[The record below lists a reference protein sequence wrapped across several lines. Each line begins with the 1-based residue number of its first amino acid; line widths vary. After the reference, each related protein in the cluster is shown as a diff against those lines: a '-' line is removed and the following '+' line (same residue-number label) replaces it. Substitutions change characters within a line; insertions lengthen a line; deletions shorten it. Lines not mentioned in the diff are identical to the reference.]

1 MRMYWPTDWTLQIS
15 PLGQIASPKIGETI
29 LQVTTPT
36 PLKQGQIVQLEL
48 VQTADKPLLKLIPS
62 SEIPLPTTK
71 TADASLIKLVPGQ
84 QVAVEVV
91 KLLSE
96 NRVLAQTTPPVQL
109 HLVLRRLSQ
118 YNLIL
123 NFHNWQSRWKS
134 SCRGINNKT
143 FGDSVE
149 GWTRVSWTDCN
160 RSYWVTTATTWG

>member
-1 MRMYWPTDWTLQIS
+1 M
-15 PLGQIASPKIGETI
+15 
-29 LQVTTPT
+29 TTPT

-96 NRVLAQTTPPVQL
+96 NRVLAQTTPPSLASSSSTPAKPIQFDID
-109 HLVLRRLSQ
+109 LSQ
-118 YNLIL
+118 LT
-123 NFHNWQSRWKS
+123 KS
-134 SCRGINNKT
+134 VKVGEKAV
-143 FGDSVE
+143 VE
-149 GWTRVSWTDCN
+149 VL
-160 RSYWVTTATTWG
+160 TTKPLAIALKAEPVFREQIVIDRIE

>member
-1 MRMYWPTDWTLQIS
+1 MQIQQS
-15 PLGQIASPKIGETI
+15 IQNIIGEVKTVPPQVLANVVVGQQIEAAVVKAALAAQIASLKIGETI
-29 LQVTTPT
+29 VQVTTPV

-109 HLVLRRLSQ
+109 HLVLRRLS
-118 YNLIL
+118 
-123 NFHNWQSRWKS
+123 
-134 SCRGINNKT
+134 
-143 FGDSVE
+143 
-149 GWTRVSWTDCN
+149 
-160 RSYWVTTATTWG
+160 